1 MAYTLEG
8 FYGDARDALKQNSG
22 PAGREAVCAKLVQLL
37 KEEAFIAEYCGPNAK
52 PGIQMI
58 YRCAETGSN
67 LLVHIYEKGKTGPPH
82 DHGKSW
88 AIYGQAVGKT
98 IMTTWKRLDDGSQT
112 GKASLEKNKS
122 FELNP
127 GMAGTFEIGDVHSIQ
142 ICDGSKFIRVTG
154 TDLNAIDTAVF
165 NPEAKTVTSG
175 SRL

>member
-1 MAYTLEG
+1 VAYTLEG

-52 PGIQMI
+52 PGIQTI
-58 YRCAETGSN
+58 YRCAETGFN